1 MAKRKHHAK
10 KRHHSRRRRHGL
22 GAIDMGGII
31 TSVAGVAVGAA
42 AAGFIRK
49 QFLASQSETIRTIAP
64 IALGVATP
72 MFLKSEL
79 GKAVGAGMVAVGA
92 LSALQKAGIAGPGD
106 AVEVSMSGFDE
117 LPVIG
122 EINPQGKAMAGDE
135 VMAGVDNLPVLNG
148 YND

>member
-10 KRHHSRRRRHGL
+10 KRHHSRRRKHGL

-49 QFLASQSETIRTIAP
+49 QFLSNQSETIKMIAP
-64 IALGVATP
+64 VALGIATP

-122 EINPQGKAMAGDE
+122 EINPQGKAMAGDGD
-135 VMAGVDNLPVLNG
+135 VMAGDNLPVLNG

>member
-42 AAGFIRK
+42 AAGFINK

-92 LSALQKAGIAGPGD
+92 LSALKKAEIVGD
-106 AVEVSMSGFDE
+106 VTEVSMSGFDE

-122 EINPQGKAMAGDE
+122 EINEQGKAMAGDGD
-135 VMAGVDNLPVLNG
+135 VMAGADTLPVLNG
-148 YND
+148 YDD